1 MAAKSFVVF
10 GLGKFGYSVA
20 VSLCKNGCEVLA
32 VDQDEEVV
40 EDIANEVTYAVKANV
55 TDPDIY
61 HSLGI
66 GNMDGAVVAISDNM
80 EASVMA
86 TIQAKEA
93 GVPYVLAKATSKTH
107 GVILKKVGA
116 DQVIYPEKDMGSRVA
131 RNMVF
136 GKFVD
141 TFELS
146 DTYSMVEMEV
156 PSSWVGKSLLE
167 LNVRRNWKV
176 NVVAIKEGE
185 EINVSPD
192 PDEPMRRGQ
201 LLMIVGDNENL
212 KKIR

>member
-20 VSLCKNGCEVLA
+20 VSLCQNGCDVLA
-32 VDQDEEVV
+32 VDQDEEKV
-40 EDIANEVTYAVKANV
+40 EDIANDVTYAVKANV
-55 TDPDIY
+55 IDPDIY
-61 HSLGI
+61 ESLGI

-80 EASVMA
+80 EASVIA
-86 TIQAKEA
+86 TILAKEA
-93 GVPYVLAKATSKTH
+93 GIPYVLAKANSKTH
-107 GVILKKVGA
+107 AIVLEKVGA
-116 DQVIYPEKDMGSRVA
+116 DQVIFPEKAMGSRVA

-156 PSSWVGKSLLE
+156 PEPWVGKSLSD
-167 LNVRRNWKV
+167 LNVRKNYKV

-185 EINVSPD
+185 RIDVNPD
-192 PDEPMRRGQ
+192 PIKPMKRGQ
-201 LLMIVGDNENL
+201 ILLTVGDNDNL
-212 KKIR
+212 KKIC